1 MESRRCKL
9 FAVKNDTKQLHA
21 QWMKW
26 VWEGEILP
34 AAPAYCG
41 NNERG
46 VDLRG
51 QVGADQGRVQVKVL
65 VPGPIQG
72 GRWLLLRCTGFPQI
86 PETDGLGAGRPGR
99 SVRQTQEGK
108 AQSWKRMGSGW
119 LAVLAGKKGGVVE
132 NQVDGKVVV
141 AEGKRGRW
149 D

>member
-41 NNERG
+41 NNGRG

-51 QVGADQGRVQVKVL
+51 QVGADQGRVQVKVQVKVK

-72 GRWLLLRCTGFPQI
+72 RRWLLLRCTGFPQI
-86 PETDGLGAGRPGR
+86 PETG
-99 SVRQTQEGK
+99 SVRAGQARQSGRRKKGK
-108 AQSWKRMGSGW
+108 PKGGKGRD
-119 LAVLAGKKGGVVE
+119 LAG
-132 NQVDGKVVV
+132 
-141 AEGKRGRW
+141 
-149 D
+149 